1 MKTALVFGAS
11 GQLGAPLL
19 ERLND
24 AGWRVFAVSRQSHS
38 DAPGRHWLGGDLA
51 GVRGLPDAVD
61 AIFSCG
67 PLDLFARWHA
77 QATIRAPRIV
87 AFGSTSAA
95 TKHGSADDDERDL
108 ARRLLGAEAALF
120 AQAELRGAHATMLRP
135 TLVYGAG
142 RDATLTRIAAL
153 AGRWGHFLL
162 PRRSDGLRQPVHVAD
177 LAAAAFAACTA
188 AATHGRSYDLPGGET
203 LPYREMVQRVLAC
216 LQPRPVLHELP
227 MPLFRLTG
235 ASRPSPASEG
245 RWLSRAGA
253 TRGADR
259 ALAALTRSWN
269 AAGFETQ
276 LVALDD
282 SYFTQAS
289 TIEASQTYD
298 VFWSTWA
305 PTWDSGSTVLQAL
318 FDPTLNLSETS
329 TGRDLGSYSN
339 EEITAGMK

>member
-162 PRRSDGLRQPVHVAD
+162 PRRSDGLR
-177 LAAAAFAACTA
+177 
-188 AATHGRSYDLPGGET
+188 
-203 LPYREMVQRVLAC
+203 
-216 LQPRPVLHELP
+216 
-227 MPLFRLTG
+227 
-235 ASRPSPASEG
+235 
-245 RWLSRAGA
+245 
-253 TRGADR
+253 
-259 ALAALTRSWN
+259 
-269 AAGFETQ
+269 
-276 LVALDD
+276 
-282 SYFTQAS
+282 
-289 TIEASQTYD
+289 
-298 VFWSTWA
+298 
-305 PTWDSGSTVLQAL
+305 
-318 FDPTLNLSETS
+318 
-329 TGRDLGSYSN
+329 
-339 EEITAGMK
+339 